1 MKPITLLIT
10 SVWLAGMW
18 SPAIAAPPYTL
29 DQLLALAM
37 QGNKGVQAA
46 AAGVEAARAG
56 VTTAGA
62 FPNPEVEYTSGR
74 VSARVPG
81 AATGNGQTISITQ
94 RLDLPS

>member
-1 MKPITLLIT
+1 
-10 SVWLAGMW
+10 VWLAGMW

-74 VSARVPG
+74 VSAHAYRALQLV
-81 AATGNGQTISITQ
+81 TGKPYQSLSVSICLANVSCV
-94 RLDLPS
+94 RK